1 MDNPDDK
8 SLKLRFVLNISQEAL
23 LSYYEGSARVVAVK
37 SLDGRSI
44 QFPASVLRRFV
55 TGNGV
60 QGIFEM
66 EFDQNNKFVDMQRVD
81 G

>member
-1 MDNPDDK
+1 MTGQDGK
-8 SLKLRFVLNISQEAL
+8 STRVRFALNISQDAL
-23 LSYYEGSARVVAVK
+23 LSYYEGTARAVVVK

-55 TGNGV
+55 TGDGV

-66 EFDQNNKFVDMQRVD
+66 EFDENNKFVGMQRV
-81 G
+81 GG